1 MDVIKIILILI
12 LGMRIMIMIIMIV
25 LVMMM
30 TITIKNSENEGK
42 NKYYSCKI
50 LFEKK
55 EITRVGVKSKK
66 FKYVKLDCL
75 MEMHSSWLEKRF
87 FKFEKKQIVSYREVR

>member
-1 MDVIKIILILI
+1 
-12 LGMRIMIMIIMIV
+12 MIMIIMIV

-30 TITIKNSENEGK
+30 TITIKINEDEGK
-42 NKYYSCKI
+42 NEYYSCRI
-50 LFEKK
+50 LLEKK
-55 EITRVGVKSKK
+55 EITRWWVKSKK
-66 FKYVKLDCL
+66 CKYVKLDCL